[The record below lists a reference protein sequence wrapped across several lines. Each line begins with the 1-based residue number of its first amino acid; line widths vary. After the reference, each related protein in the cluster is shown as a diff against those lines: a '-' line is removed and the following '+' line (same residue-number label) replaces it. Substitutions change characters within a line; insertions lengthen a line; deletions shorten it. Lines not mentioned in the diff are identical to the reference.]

1 MTSEGIEQLALGH
14 AHCGKE
20 GMVGVELTGRRWA
33 YPIPLK
39 GVAAKHWPMVQAIMR
54 IRVTR

>member
-1 MTSEGIEQLALGH
+1 MLG
-14 AHCGKE
+14 AG
-20 GMVGVELTGRRWA
+20 GSVRS
-33 YPIPLK
+33 YPMPLK